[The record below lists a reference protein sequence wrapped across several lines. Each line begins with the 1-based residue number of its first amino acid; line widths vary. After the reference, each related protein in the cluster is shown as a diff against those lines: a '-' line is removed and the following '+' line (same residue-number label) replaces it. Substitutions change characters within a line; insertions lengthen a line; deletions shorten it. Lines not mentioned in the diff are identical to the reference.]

1 MWPALPLSYRLEC
14 TSDLLV
20 EETGVYKVMQKRV
33 HSEGFRYV
41 TKHKLPQINQCPK
54 GEDLTQL
61 WSIIH
66 SYLSVLDWK
75 RCQGERKGSQLPI
88 FDRMTQTWK
97 VSMARGKTSFF
108 RQSVSRAC
116 GQNLRDSG
124 SLRLFLSRGFEVLG
138 KT

>member
-20 EETGVYKVMQKRV
+20 EETGVYKVMQKSV

-97 VSMARGKTSFF
+97 VSMAPGKTSFF